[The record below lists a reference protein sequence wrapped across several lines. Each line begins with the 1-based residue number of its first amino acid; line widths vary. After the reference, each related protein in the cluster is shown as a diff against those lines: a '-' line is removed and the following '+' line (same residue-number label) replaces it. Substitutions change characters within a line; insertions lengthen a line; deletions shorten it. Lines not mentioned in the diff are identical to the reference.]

1 MLKLLPTKILIFT
14 PPPPRRAAGGPQKN
28 KKEKEKASL
37 GSLVFKLFYYKEKVI
52 NKFIIGSSNEEKV

>member
-14 PPPPRRAAGGPQKN
+14 PPGRAAGGPQKN